1 MRSFDVAVI
10 GSGSGGAHAARLAAQ
25 RGARVILIER
35 ELLGGTCLHSGCVP
49 LSMLARNARRW
60 RELRTDPLQ
69 QVSRPPALLADWI
82 GSTRRHVAK
91 QSAQMYER
99 LRTLGVSMEGGQG
112 KLEGAGRVVIERN
125 SGSSEAVRANS
136 VILATGARPR
146 VSRFPGHVDV
156 RGLLHSCDEPK
167 ELTIVGGGH
176 IGCEFAGIFN
186 ALGSKVTIF
195 EKGATL
201 CPELDPEAGI
211 YLQAMFRSRGVGVHV
226 NTLAASGTAQD
237 SAGAVQVVDEAE
249 NPAAAVLWATGR
261 VPNTEGL
268 GLLEA
273 RVDLQGECIG
283 VDAQMRTSAPG
294 IYAIGDVTGLDGLAT
309 GARAQAQIAVEN
321 IFGGN
326 RIYEPNQI
334 ARCYWTQPAIACVG
348 LDEKAALAAGYDV
361 RIGRSQNTR
370 DQGDQGINLVKL
382 VSEARTGRLLGGIF
396 IGEHAG
402 DLISV
407 VALALRHGAKVD
419 DLCPS
424 VVSPAI
430 SDALEECQEQIYA

>member
-10 GSGSGGAHAARLAAQ
+10 GSGSGGSYAARLAAQ

-49 LSMLARNARRW
+49 LSMLARHARRW
-60 RELRTDPLQ
+60 RDLRTDPLQ
-69 QVSRPPALLADWI
+69 QVSRPPTLLADWI

-91 QSAQMYER
+91 QSTQIYER
-99 LRTLGVSMEGGQG
+99 LRSLGVNMEGGQAV
-112 KLEGAGRVVIERN
+112 LEGDGRVSIERT
-125 SGSSEAVRANS
+125 SGNRESIRANS
-136 VILATGARPR
+136 IVIATGARPR

-156 RGLLHSCDEPK
+156 RGLLHSCDEPR

-186 ALGSKVTIF
+186 ALGSKVTIL
-195 EKGATL
+195 EQAATL
-201 CPELDPEAGI
+201 CPELDPEAGA
-211 YLQAMFRSRGVGVHV
+211 YLQAMFRSRGVAVHV
-226 NTLAASGTAQD
+226 NTQAAAGGGEGSPGALRTGEDAEKSG
-237 SAGAVQVVDEAE
+237 
-249 NPAAAVLWATGR
+249 AAVLWATGR
-261 VPNTEGL
+261 VPNTESL
-268 GLLEA
+268 GLLQA
-273 RVDLQGECIG
+273 GVALQGECIR
-283 VDAQMRTSAPG
+283 VDAQLRTSAPG
-294 IYAIGDVTGLDGLAT
+294 VYAIGDVTGLDGLAT

-321 IFGGN
+321 IFGAD
-326 RIYEPNQI
+326 RTYEPSQI

-348 LDEKAALAAGYDV
+348 LDEKAALAAGYEV
-361 RIGRSQNTR
+361 RIGRAQNTR
-370 DQGDQGINLVKL
+370 DQGDYGVNLVKL

-407 VALALRHGAKVD
+407 LALALRNQARVD

-424 VVSPAI
+424 VISPAL